1 MASKKVFVD
10 SDIIL
15 DLLLKRDPFFRFSQ
29 TLLNSVDKHDLKLYT
44 STLVIA
50 NVHYF
55 LSKSLKDKTIARLQI
70 KLLTEIIG
78 ILPVMAED
86 VQAAIDSS
94 NNDFED
100 AIQISVAENAK
111 ANFIITRNTKDYKY
125 STIPVLTAEQF
136 LRTYNP

>member
-10 SDIIL
+10 SDIVL
-15 DLLLKRDPFFRFSQ
+15 DLLLKREPFFRFSQ
-29 TLLNSVDKHDLKLYT
+29 TLLNVADKYGFTLCT

-55 LSKSLKDKTIARLQI
+55 LNKSLKDKTIARLHI
-70 KLLTEIIG
+70 KLLTEIIT
-78 ILPVMAED
+78 ILSVTAED
-86 VQAAIDSS
+86 VDAAINSN

-111 ANFIITRNTKDYKY
+111 TDFIIIRNTKDYKH
-125 STIPVLTAEQF
+125 SAIQVLTAEQF
-136 LRTYNP
+136 LRTI

>member
-15 DLLLKRDPFFRFSQ
+15 DLLLKREPFFRFSQ
-29 TLLNSVDKHDLKLYT
+29 TLLNAADKYSFTLYT

-55 LSKSLKDKTIARLQI
+55 LNKSLKDKATARLHI
-70 KLLTEIIG
+70 KLLAEIIA
-78 ILPVMAED
+78 ILSVVTAED
-86 VQAAIDSS
+86 IDFAINSN

-111 ANFIITRNTKDYKY
+111 ADIIITRNTKDYKH

-136 LRTYNP
+136 LRTL